1 MKLKKKFEALQANI
15 FALQREMRKDGLSEG
30 SITEAKLRA
39 GDIIKMQDGEYGV
52 VNKLKGKVA
61 YIKLQSNPGSFH
73 PIEADRVTY
82 KGKHK
87 GKDLYN
93 ESVPAGHHKMPSG
106 EIMADE
112 DHVDEA
118 NRGKVFR
125 AAKKGSY
132 PVTLVAIDNG
142 KVVHQELARTPEVV
156 PAAFNVLQ
164 VIIKKKYPN
173 AKIRVEDNTGKLLF
187 VEGKLNEMEM
197 NDPLLIAIRA
207 RKQDIAKAKSAPKT
221 KKISIAQYY
230 KLMDAESD
238 LISQIKAAAKDYEQL
253 DSEMNQDAGQKGADW
268 SDADANRYGGDL
280 DKLQTKIEKLAKQ
293 KLAVKKAIT
302 NYRMS

>member
-1 MKLKKKFEALQANI
+1 
-15 FALQREMRKDGLSEG
+15 
-30 SITEAKLRA
+30 
-39 GDIIKMQDGEYGV
+39 MQDGEYGV

-93 ESVPAGHHKMPSG
+93 ESVVVESMIGIKTKANFKPLQLKGALEKAGMKGFQMNRLSVTLTALKLDKKYYNDAMKIIDGLGLAVMMAKESKIPAGHHKMPNG
-106 EIMADE
+106 ETMADE

-164 VIIKKKYPN
+164 VIIKKKHPN

-187 VEGKLNEMEM
+187 VEGKLNEMDM
-197 NDPLLIAIRA
+197 NDPILIAVRA
-207 RKQDIAKAKSAPKT
+207 RKQMLAKEKSAPKT
-221 KKISIAQYY
+221 KKISTKQYY
-230 KLMDAESD
+230 QLMDAEID
-238 LISQIKAAAKDYEQL
+238 LIGQMKDATREYEQL
-253 DSEMNQDAGQKGADW
+253 DSDMNAEAGQ
-268 SDADANRYGGDL
+268 R
-280 DKLQTKIEKLAKQ
+280 
-293 KLAVKKAIT
+293 
-302 NYRMS
+302 R

>member
-1 MKLKKKFEALQANI
+1 VIKSEILQIITEEINTVLI
-15 FALQREMRKDGLSEG
+15 PEFADQSHRL
-30 SITEAKLRA
+30 TEAKLRK

-61 YIKLQSNPGSFH
+61 YIKLDSMPGSFH
-73 PIEADRVTY
+73 PIEADRTTY

-87 GKDLYN
+87 GKDLY
-93 ESVPAGHHKMPSG
+93 S
-106 EIMADE
+106 
-112 DHVDEA
+112 EA

-142 KVVHQELARTPEVV
+142 KVVHQELARTPEIV

-187 VEGKLNEMEM
+187 VEGKLTE
-197 NDPLLIAIRA
+197 AF
-207 RKQDIAKAKSAPKT
+207 
-221 KKISIAQYY
+221 KK
-230 KLMDAESD
+230 
-238 LISQIKAAAKDYEQL
+238 
-253 DSEMNQDAGQKGADW
+253 
-268 SDADANRYGGDL
+268 GD
-280 DKLQTKIEKLAKQ
+280 KVNI
-293 KLAVKKAIT
+293 
-302 NYRMS
+302 

>member
-1 MKLKKKFEALQANI
+1 MSGAKLKDAMFDLRFEGKLTEVRVKK
-15 FALQREMRKDGLSEG
+15 
-30 SITEAKLRA
+30 

-61 YIKLQSNPGSFH
+61 YIKLNSNPGSFH
-73 PIEADRVTY
+73 PIEADRITY

-87 GKDLYN
+87 GKDLY
-93 ESVPAGHHKMPSG
+93 S
-106 EIMADE
+106 
-112 DHVDEA
+112 EA

-142 KVVHQELARTPEVV
+142 KVVHQELARTPEIV

-221 KKISIAQYY
+221 KKISRAQYY